1 MEWKFGLAVLEEE
14 YERRHAIVIPYN
26 LLTYPIA
33 QIYLSKNK
41 DSRKQVFT
49 FLCVCVCVCVSV
61 KEIELVLRIYDD
73 ENENDNKKQYCNDDR
88 PSQKSIAT

>member
-1 MEWKFGLAVLEEE
+1 MEWKFGLAVLEED

-49 FLCVCVCVCVSV
+49 FFFCVCVSL

-73 ENENDNKKQYCNDDR
+73 ENENDIKKQCCNDNKDHPR
-88 PSQKSIAT
+88 NHLQLN